1 MLQQASM
8 LVLLVTIFL
17 LDQVR
22 CFLGVELFDLTMVGL
37 GLCYPM
43 LFDLE
48 LTIPLSLNVFC
59 KLD

>member
-1 MLQQASM
+1 M
-8 LVLLVTIFL
+8 LVLLVTIFW

-22 CFLGVELFDLTMVGL
+22 GFLGVELCDLTMGGL
-37 GLCYPM
+37 GPCYPI

-59 KLD
+59 KQD

>member
-1 MLQQASM
+1 M

-37 GLCYPM
+37 GPCYPI

-59 KLD
+59 KPD